1 MVPYYENRIAD
12 ENAYQEGGTRQ
23 GRMQPTSPGQQHWA
37 SILTQAAVAETHGFW
52 DWSTPHPTSR
62 LHSCTASSSIV
73 RLELMMCATR
83 GCWFSHPLNHRLGRR
98 GTILISAFFCL
109 GSVIGSAFTQT
120 WPQLFICRLLL
131 GIGMGTKASTIP
143 VFAAENSP
151 ASIRGSL
158 VMGWQLWVAF
168 GIFL

>member
-1 MVPYYENRIAD
+1 
-12 ENAYQEGGTRQ
+12 
-23 GRMQPTSPGQQHWA
+23 MQPTSPGQKHWV
-37 SILTQAAVAETHGFW
+37 SRLMQLVVVETHGYW
-52 DWSTPHPTSR
+52 DWSTPHHTSR
-62 LHSCTASSSIV
+62 LHSCKAASSIV
-73 RLELMMCATR
+73 KFQLMISATR

-98 GTILISAFFCL
+98 GTIFISAFFCL

-120 WPQLFICRLLL
+120 WPQLFVCRLLL